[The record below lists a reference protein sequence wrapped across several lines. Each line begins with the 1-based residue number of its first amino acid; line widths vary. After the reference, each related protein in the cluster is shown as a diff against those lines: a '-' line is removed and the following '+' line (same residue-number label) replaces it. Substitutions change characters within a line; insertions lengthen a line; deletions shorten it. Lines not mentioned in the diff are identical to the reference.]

1 MSEKPK
7 KIEDFE
13 SLILE
18 YRLIIY
24 KVCFM
29 YATKYLPIE
38 DLYQETIVN
47 IWKGQDQFKNQSKQS
62 TWIYRI
68 AINSCIS
75 FSRKEK
81 RYLNPYPITTDLEDL
96 LQDVDAEKKQMIHR
110 MYELIEQLGNLDKSI
125 ILLYLENF
133 NYDDIAEVTGLTRSN
148 VGSKINRI
156 KEKLCNMNKKTA
168 Y

>member
-1 MSEKPK
+1 MSDKPEI
-7 KIEDFE
+7 IEDFE
-13 SLILE
+13 ILILE

-24 KVCFM
+24 KVCSM

-47 IWKGQDQFKNQSKQS
+47 IWKGQNQFKNQSKQS

-81 RYLNPYPITTDLEDL
+81 KHLEPSPITTDLEDL
-96 LQDVDAEKKQMIHR
+96 LQDIDLEKKQMIRR
-110 MYELIEQLGNLDKSI
+110 MYELIEHLGNLEKSI
-125 ILLYLENF
+125 ILLYLEKF
-133 NYDDIAEVTGLTRSN
+133 NYDDIADITGLTHSN

-156 KEKLCNMNKKTA
+156 KEKLRKMNKIKG

>member
-1 MSEKPK
+1 MSEEPEI
-7 KIEDFE
+7 IEDFE
-13 SLILE
+13 ILILK
-18 YRLIIY
+18 YRLVIY
-24 KVCFM
+24 KVCSM

-47 IWKGQDQFKNQSKQS
+47 IWKGQNQFRNQSKQS

-81 RYLNPYPITTDLEDL
+81 KYLNPSPITTDLEDL
-96 LQDVDAEKKQMIHR
+96 LQDIDLEKKQMIHK
-110 MYELIEQLGNLDKSI
+110 MYYLIECLGSLDKSI
-125 ILLYLENF
+125 ILLYLEKF
-133 NYDDIAEVTGLTRSN
+133 NYDDIADITGLTRSN

-156 KEKLCNMNKKTA
+156 KEKLCKMNKKN
-168 Y
+168 